1 MKHLKYF
8 NEYLN
13 ERFDISSPKLNES
26 IVLMKTEDDSYFLL
40 YDTNNKEAL
49 GCISFGYSEIADV
62 YPIYGAFAS
71 NGYGAFLYE
80 TAMTYVY
87 PKGCSLSRSSN
98 TSYDALDVW
107 EKFSKRN
114 DVIKERMY
122 SDELTHKREDLPAG
136 GTYDN
141 NPEELERIL
150 ELEDT
155 RFFFTYGKEKLDT
168 LIEKGRIYQEE
179 NDISDDEIE
188 EICIDLEGRLY

>member
-13 ERFDISSPKLNES
+13 ERFDISSPKLNEF

-40 YDTNNKEAL
+40 YDTNNKESL
-49 GCISFGYSEIADV
+49 GFISFGYSETADV
-62 YPIYGAFAS
+62 YPVYGAFAL
-71 NGYGAFLYE
+71 NGYGVFLYE

-98 TSYDALDVW
+98 TSFDALDVW
-107 EKFSKRN
+107 GKFSKRD
-114 DVIKERMY
+114 DVRKERIH

-155 RFFFTYGKEKLDT
+155 RFFFTYGKEKLDM
-168 LIEKGRIYQEE
+168 LLKKGRIYQEE
-179 NDISDDEIE
+179 NDISDDDIE